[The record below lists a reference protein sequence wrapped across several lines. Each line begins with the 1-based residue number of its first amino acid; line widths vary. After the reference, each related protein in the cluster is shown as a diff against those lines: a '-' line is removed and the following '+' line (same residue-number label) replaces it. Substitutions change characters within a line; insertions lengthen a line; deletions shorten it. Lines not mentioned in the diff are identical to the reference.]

1 MSEKQNNIHPA
12 RSFVRGFAVGCL
24 VLSGVFALVNDR
36 ARDLWPTI
44 NVREVVLDEETL
56 LVNRAFDVL
65 RNEFYREIED
75 EDVYSFIEGALKSL
89 DPNSGFVEPDV
100 LSVMQGQS
108 NNADE
113 ERTEPSFVLG
123 IFWAASSSD
132 FTIQAVVP
140 DSPADRVGLRPGD
153 VLLSVDGE
161 DVSHLSGPEAYTK
174 MSEIMGVNRGEEMVL
189 EVRRGL
195 EQFQSNITAEQRG
208 PSFVYDLGRRN
219 GIPHIAVSAFYT
231 GVTQDLETV
240 LSRSV
245 EEDGECRAVLDIRS
259 NGGGLVSE
267 VEAMAGLFAPDDTLI
282 YTTRSRIAGVE
293 EFKTKGVGEFYG
305 CRVAV
310 LINEES
316 ASASEILAGFFQAN
330 NLGVV
335 VGQTSYGKG
344 SVQDVVPLGNAHGA
358 VRVTIGYYTDAAGRR
373 IEGKGVHPDIYVEG
387 LENIQ
392 RPNYGSHDEVLS
404 QANAWILSDEGVGNV
419 STSKRPKLLIEE
431 SPL

>member
-36 ARDLWPTI
+36 ARDLWPTV
-44 NVREVVLDEETL
+44 NVREVALDEETL

-65 RNEFYREIED
+65 RNEFYRDIED
-75 EDVYSFIEGALKSL
+75 EDVYTFIDGALKSL
-89 DPNSGFVEPDV
+89 DPNSGFVEPGV
-100 LSVMQGQS
+100 LSVMQGRS
-108 NNADE
+108 DE
-113 ERTEPSFVLG
+113 DQASPEPSFVLG
-123 IFWAASSSD
+123 IFWAATSSD

-174 MSEIMGVNRGEEMVL
+174 MSQIMDMNRGEEMTL
-189 EVRRGL
+189 EIRRGL
-195 EQFQSNITAEQRG
+195 EQFQSKVMAEQRA
-208 PSFVYDLGRRN
+208 PSFVYDLGQRD
-219 GIPHIAVSAFYT
+219 GVPHIVVSAFYT
-231 GVTQDLETV
+231 GVTQDLKTL
-240 LSRSV
+240 LSRTSSN
-245 EEDGECRAVLDIRS
+245 GECRAVLDVRS

-267 VEAMAGLFAPDDTLI
+267 VEAMAQMFAPHDTLI

-293 EFKTKGVGEFYG
+293 EFRTEGVGEFYG

-330 NLGVV
+330 KLGAV

-344 SVQDVVPLGNAHGA
+344 SVQDVVPLGQAHGA
-358 VRVTIGYYTDAAGRR
+358 VRVTIGYYTDAAGRQ
-373 IEGKGVHPDIYVEG
+373 IEGKGVYPDIYVEG
-387 LENIQ
+387 LENTQ
-392 RPNYGSHDEVLS
+392 RPNFGSHDEALD
-404 QANAWILSDEGVGNV
+404 QARSWVLSDEEVGNV
-419 STSKRPKLLIEE
+419 PTSKRPALLLEE
-431 SPL
+431 APL